1 MGNSRPWND
10 LTAIV
15 TARVIPAGGSRRKA
29 VLLSLLAFFL
39 CQPILAQERQGG
51 EEGAAPARDTEF
63 TVSFGKV
70 NGQPGTDVSMAI
82 LFARKPGAPNVAKLR
97 ARVSYSNAVL
107 KFNRIEDAYLSRRA
121 KLRVQAKEET
131 GSGAENVLEMNFE
144 LADPEGANFPSGQIA
159 TVYFHVAADA
169 ADQIVPM
176 NPQAWI
182 DEKQVMPDSLQAQI
196 EPGHVRISQTP
207 VFLSC
212 FFFTH

>member
-1 MGNSRPWND
+1 MGNSRAWND
-10 LTAIV
+10 LTAM
-15 TARVIPAGGSRRKA
+15 VIPAGGNRREA

-51 EEGAAPARDTEF
+51 EEGAAPERDTAF
-63 TVSFGKV
+63 TISFNNV
-70 NGQPGTDVSMAI
+70 NGLPGTEVSMAI

-131 GSGAENVLEMNFE
+131 GAGAENVLEMNFE
-144 LADPEGANFPSGQIA
+144 MDDPEGANFPSGQIA
-159 TVYFHVAADA
+159 TVYFNVAADA

-176 NPQAWI
+176 NPLAWI
-182 DEKQVMPDSLQAQI
+182 DEKQVMPDSPLAQI

>member
-1 MGNSRPWND
+1 MRNSRAWND
-10 LTAIV
+10 LTAM
-15 TARVIPAGGSRRKA
+15 VIPAGGNRREA

-39 CQPILAQERQGG
+39 CQPILAQERHAG
-51 EEGAAPARDTEF
+51 EGEAAPARDTEF
-63 TVSFGKV
+63 TISFNKV

-131 GSGAENVLEMNFE
+131 GAGAENVLEMNFE
-144 LADPEGANFPSGQIA
+144 MPDPEGADFPSGQIA
-159 TVYFHVAADA
+159 TVYFNVAADA

-176 NPQAWI
+176 NPLAWI
-182 DEKQVMPDSLQAQI
+182 DEKQVMPDSPLAQI